1 MSTVPTNSSYEPQ
14 PVWELATL
22 YPPQG
27 TWTVDEYLALTD
39 KTNRLIEFVDGGLE
53 FLPMPTRIH
62 QRIVKYLLFL
72 LSAFVDERKL
82 GEVLPGG
89 IRVRTESG
97 KFRIPDV
104 IFLSAAS
111 ETAWGGNQFF
121 EGADLAVEVVSEDDD
136 SHKRDY
142 DTKLAEYAA
151 AGIPE
156 YWIVDPQEKRITV
169 LALPAG
175 ATTYVE
181 HGVFRSGD
189 VATSKLLADFAVDV
203 EATFAAANV

>member
-1 MSTVPTNSSYEPQ
+1 MSTVPTNSPYDPQ

-39 KTNRLIEFVDGGLE
+39 KTNRLIEFVDGDLE
-53 FLPMPTRIH
+53 FLPMPTEAH
-62 QRIVKYLLFL
+62 QLILLYLFD
-72 LSAFVDERKL
+72 AFRAFAHPKL
-82 GEVLPGG
+82 GMVLFAGL
-89 IRVRTESG
+89 RVRLGSGRFREPDIVFIRTENYDQRG
-97 KFRIPDV
+97 NRFWEAADV
-104 IFLSAAS
+104 
-111 ETAWGGNQFF
+111 
-121 EGADLAVEVVSEDDD
+121 VMEVVSDDD
-136 SHKRDY
+136 ESRHRDY

-169 LALPAG
+169 LALPAD
-175 ATTYVE
+175 ATSYVE
-181 HGVFRSGD
+181 HGVFRVGD